1 MAEQYDVKA
10 VLDANIEG
18 FKRGMQEAQQQSQS
32 LGNKLKSG
40 LGMGTFMAIGQ
51 KALDAVTSGFTG
63 MLGEMSS
70 SQAAWKTF
78 QGNMK
83 SFGVGAGEIR
93 KVQSSLQ
100 DFAQK
105 TIYSSSDMA
114 QTYAQLKAV
123 GTKSCL
129 DLVKGF
135 GGLASAAENPQQ
147 AMKTLSQ
154 QATQMAAKPTVQ
166 WMDFKLMLEQTPAG
180 IAAVAKQMGMSTSEL
195 VSAVQAGK
203 VKTEDFFKAIEK
215 AGNSKAMQKQA
226 MQYKTVGQA
235 MDGLKETLGN
245 TLLPVFN
252 AVTGIMTDD
261 MSKLADSTGKAG
273 STMEQAGKWITKHQD
288 GIRNAAK
295 AVGLLA
301 AAFMGMKVVNSVAGT
316 VTTFAGGI
324 QKLASP
330 NLLGKLIPN
339 LGATAAGETAVGT
352 ASATAGKQVLQSA
365 AAFALMGAGVAAIAA
380 GFYLLAAAAVMIAQ
394 AGAPAVA
401 VFGMMVGAMVLLIAA
416 VSKMTPISQ
425 AGAAGLLALGAAV
438 VLCGAGFYLM
448 ASAATMVANAGTAA
462 IAVFAGMVVGI
473 AALLVVAAAVGP
485 VLTVG
490 AVGLLAFG
498 AAMLM
503 VGAGALLAGAGIK
516 IVAAALPAIATYGL
530 TAAAA
535 ITVITGAMLIMT
547 GASITAAAG
556 LVALGGGSLAAS
568 AGMLVF
574 GAAMLVGAAGTA
586 LMAVSLKAV
595 NSSMK
600 SIAGNAKRA
609 ESSLQAMRGS
619 VNVVEDGVSALG
631 SKVKS
636 AMSTLISSFSRTA
649 SKATSTGKQ
658 LGNSFATGMKPGLA
672 RATTQMRTTVSKMMS
687 AARSHHGSF
696 VSTGRYLGN
705 GLASGVRSATSSA
718 TSSVDRLIEKIN
730 EAARKK
736 AKIHSP
742 SKVWA
747 YYGRMLGAGL
757 VRGMDKSS
765 PAVMRSAR
773 ALMTTPAS
781 SGLALAG
788 GLGLYDD
795 YNYGG
800 GQYRFESVVNLDGRE
815 IARGTAAYTEE
826 ELNKRT
832 SRNNRKKG
840 LR

>member
-1 MAEQYDVKA
+1 MAESYDVKA

-32 LGNKLKSG
+32 LGSKLKSG
-40 LGMGTFMAIGQ
+40 LGMGVFMAIGQ
-51 KALDAVTSGFTG
+51 KALDAVTSGFAG

-129 DLVKGF
+129 GLVKGF

-235 MDGLKETLGN
+235 LDGLKETMGN
-245 TLLPVFN
+245 VLLPVFN
-252 AVTGIMTDD
+252 AVTGMIIDD
-261 MSKLADSTGKAG
+261 MSKLTDSTGKAG
-273 STMEQAGKWITKHQD
+273 KKMEAVGEWITKHQD

-295 AVGLLA
+295 AVGILV
-301 AAFMGMKVVNSVAGT
+301 AAFLGMKAVNSVAGT
-316 VTTFAGGI
+316 LTTFVGGI
-324 QKLASP
+324 KKLASP
-330 NLLGKLIPN
+330 KLLGKLIPN

-365 AAFALMGAGVAAIAA
+365 AAFALMGVGVAAIAA
-380 GFYLLAAAAVMIAQ
+380 GFYLLASAAVMVAQ
-394 AGAPAVA
+394 AGAPAVV
-401 VFGMMVGAMVLLIAA
+401 VFGLMVGAMVLLIAA

-425 AGAAGLLALGAAV
+425 AGAIGLLALGTAV

-448 ASAATMVANAGTAA
+448 ASAAMMVASAGTAA
-462 IAVFAGMVVGI
+462 IAVFAGMLVGL
-473 AALLVVAAAVGP
+473 AALLIIAAAVGP
-485 VLTVG
+485 ALTIG

-503 VGAGALLAGAGIK
+503 VGAGALLAGAGIRL
-516 IVAAALPAIATYGL
+516 VSAALPVIATYGL

-535 ITVITGAMLIMT
+535 MTVVTGALLLMSAT
-547 GASITAAAG
+547 GIIAAAG
-556 LVALGGGSLAAS
+556 LIALGAGSLVAS

-574 GAAMLVGAAGTA
+574 GASMLAGAAGTV
-586 LMAVSLKAV
+586 LMAAALKAV
-595 NSSMK
+595 NANVK

-609 ESSLQAMRGS
+609 EASLKAMRQS
-619 VNVVEDGVSALG
+619 TNVVKEGLSALG

-636 AMSTLISSFSRTA
+636 AMSTLISSFSRAA

-658 LGNSFATGMKPGLA
+658 LGNGFANGMKPGLA
-672 RATTQMRTTVSKMMS
+672 RATTQMRTTVSRMLS
-687 AARSHHGSF
+687 AARGRHGAF
-696 VSTGRYLGN
+696 VSTGHYLGS

-718 TSSVDRLIEKIN
+718 TSAVDHLIDRLN
-730 EAARKK
+730 TAARKK
-736 AKIHSP
+736 AEIHSP

-747 YYGRMLGAGL
+747 YFGRMLGAGL
-757 VRGMDKSS
+757 IRGMDKTA

-773 ALMTTPAS
+773 SLMMTPAS

-795 YNYGG
+795 YSYGG
-800 GQYRFESVVNLDGRE
+800 GQYQFESVVNLDGRE

-826 ELNKRT
+826 ELNKRE
-832 SRNNRKKG
+832 SRNSRKKG
-840 LR
+840 RK